1 MNKPSGIG
9 KLDRERL
16 SVLLRGTKYA
26 ICVDEAKK
34 LLNLQ
39 APYSSK
45 LLARWAKKGWLSR
58 IKRGVYIPIPLTS
71 ETDDVALEDPCIIA
85 TKLYS
90 PCYVGGWRALE
101 HYGLTEQL
109 FQSITIFT
117 TKKPRDRH
125 PKIKGIPFILR
136 TIPEKN
142 LFGLKTQ
149 WRDGIKVLM
158 SSPTRTIVDLLINP
172 SIVGGIRNVVDIL
185 INYLKSDFKNLKMLV
200 NYLKLINNSAAF
212 KRLGFLMEE
221 YAPKEKQ
228 IIQLCNQF
236 CTISKTKL
244 DPKLTSKKFV
254 TRWRLWVP
262 KNWEKRYKP
271 GRLVT
276 D

>member
-1 MNKPSGIG
+1 MPPTMLGLISKSTIVRVGEDIKTFIPSRHCVFKPNKFFFGI
-9 KLDRERL
+9 
-16 SVLLRGTKYA
+16 VF
-26 ICVDEAKK
+26 
-34 LLNLQ
+34 N
-39 APYSSK
+39 
-45 LLARWAKKGWLSR
+45 
-58 IKRGVYIPIPLTS
+58 
-71 ETDDVALEDPCIIA
+71 
-85 TKLYS
+85 
-90 PCYVGGWRALE
+90 
-101 HYGLTEQL
+101 
-109 FQSITIFT
+109 
-117 TKKPRDRH
+117 
-125 PKIKGIPFILR
+125 IKGIPLILK
-136 TIPEKN
+136 TIPKKN

-172 SIVGGIRNVVDIL
+172 NIVGGIRNVVDVL

-262 KNWEKRYKP
+262 KNWEKQYDKKTRNNGFLEK
-271 GRLVT
+271 T
-276 D
+276 